1 MATVAKGAPQALDP
15 QSVIGIAHVLP
26 ISSLRFVLAI
36 WVVAG
41 HYGLPIFREGPKER
55 LSWAVRALFNN
66 SINGPA
72 AVTIFFVISGFC
84 IHFPNRQ
91 GVEILEDVLRSAV
104 SPHFVPDDGCA
115 SS

>member
-1 MATVAKGAPQALDP
+1 MSPQLDDR
-15 QSVIGIAHVLP
+15 QSSVIGVTHVLP
-26 ISSLRFVLAI
+26 ISRLRFVLAI
-36 WVVAG
+36 LGVVG
-41 HYGLPIFREGPKER
+41 HYGLPIFHGVAKGR
-55 LSWAVRALFNN
+55 LWWVVRALFNN

-72 AVTIFFVISGFC
+72 AVIIFFVISGFC

-91 GVEILEDVLRSAV
+91 GVRMLEDVLRSAV